1 MGNPLGLQG
10 PAPYVDDG
18 TSARMAAFAPVPLGT
33 RVSTLALDHFRRV
46 RYVEEAWSRL
56 IASYAREAI
65 ARQVGED
72 AWVVFEGAI
81 EGILLAIGGIV
92 LSVAIGA
99 MLGGGA
105 GALAGGVG
113 AVPGALAG
121 AELGLAIGNAILAW
135 VGLGFL
141 AAFVGSHLSE
151 MGAKFGS
158 GISMAWNSEGD
169 RLTIDAAARTLAEG
183 CGIFVSLLIQAL
195 VVFLTKR
202 ASSQGTAGALAQLRE
217 SLLLKRCPRLEPWL
231 IKNFPKLRAKFV
243 PLKWTVLD
251 DKAPL
256 IPGTSVPEWIK
267 IKVGERVFEVFR
279 NKEKIGPDGN
289 PIGPA
294 MKHPGERAQQTA
306 SRPILEQALR
316 EFKDGLS
323 PDEAKKIEAPQDWP
337 KSEWS
342 KATQTDIPMSWLAAV
357 LDQAEAQLIFKS
369 PDTRAK
375 PMGIPHWEL
384 IIDTTRPVWRVFHA
398 EYTAHP
404 RW

>member
-1 MGNPLGLQG
+1 MSNPLGLHG

-18 TSARMAAFAPVPLGT
+18 TSARMAAFTPVPLGT
-33 RVSTLALDHFRRV
+33 RVSTLVLDHLRRG

-56 IASYAREAI
+56 ITLYARDAI

-72 AWVVFEGAI
+72 AWVIFEGAI
-81 EGILLAIGGIV
+81 EGILLAIGGVV

-113 AVPGALAG
+113 AVAGALAG

-135 VGLGFL
+135 AGLGFL

-202 ASSQGTAGALAQLRE
+202 ASTQGTAGALAQLRE

-231 IKNFPKLRAKFV
+231 IQNFPKLRAKFV
-243 PLKWTVLD
+243 PLKWTVLEEG
-251 DKAPL
+251 PP

-267 IKVGERVFEVFR
+267 IKVGERVFEVLR
-279 NKEKIGPDGN
+279 NKDKLGPAGN

-306 SRPILEQALR
+306 SRPLMEQAVR

-323 PDEAKKIEAPQDWP
+323 PEEAKKIEVPQDWP
-337 KSEWS
+337 KSE
-342 KATQTDIPMSWLAAV
+342 
-357 LDQAEAQLIFKS
+357 
-369 PDTRAK
+369 
-375 PMGIPHWEL
+375 
-384 IIDTTRPVWRVFHA
+384 
-398 EYTAHP
+398 
-404 RW
+404 